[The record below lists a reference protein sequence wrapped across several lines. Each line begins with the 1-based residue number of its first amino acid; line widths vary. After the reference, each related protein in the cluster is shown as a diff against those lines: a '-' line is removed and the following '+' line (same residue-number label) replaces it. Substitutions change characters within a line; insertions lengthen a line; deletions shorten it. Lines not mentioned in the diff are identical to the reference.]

1 MKRLQVYKDF
11 GWKYVFCYNELQG
24 IITTDDKRK
33 ALQERDLEYFKNRFG
48 NDQFRIVNEYKQ
60 IA

>member
-48 NDQFRIVNEYKQ
+48 NDQFRIVKD
-60 IA
+60 